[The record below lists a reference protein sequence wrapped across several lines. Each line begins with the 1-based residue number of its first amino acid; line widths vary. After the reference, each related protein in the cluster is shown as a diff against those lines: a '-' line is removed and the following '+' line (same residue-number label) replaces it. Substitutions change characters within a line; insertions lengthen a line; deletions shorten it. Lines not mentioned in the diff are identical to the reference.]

1 MIVPL
6 TCVYSCVVGIK
17 CFLGDMQCEN
27 NIFDVAVGL
36 QSIIIII
43 KCADK

>member
-1 MIVPL
+1 
-6 TCVYSCVVGIK
+6 
-17 CFLGDMQCEN
+17 MQCEN

-43 KCADK
+43 KCADKWFTILSTNK